1 MRSFTETRGGGASFW
16 DAFQAGEIIGR
27 GISFDGK
34 EGVDVG
40 TIHGWSAADLQCDL
54 AGYLARLPEETYR
67 TFYSDSATT
76 LEDLI
81 HTFFNPSSEEQSQQ
95 QPDWVLQ
102 MVAQRRMIRLRVFT
116 DAASGDWSVKDYPED
131 AAMGG
136 LPWVALIFSECN
148 KTWQTL

>member
-1 MRSFTETRGGGASFW
+1 LMLVRFT
-16 DAFQAGEIIGR
+16 AGQLLICNATLQ
-27 GISFDGK
+27 GIS
-34 EGVDVG
+34 
-40 TIHGWSAADLQCDL
+40 HGSPRKRTVPFTAT
-54 AGYLARLPEETYR
+54 ARQRLR
-67 TFYSDSATT
+67 S
-76 LEDLI
+76 LI
-81 HTFFNPSSEEQSQQ
+81 HTFLNPSSEEQSQQ

>member
-1 MRSFTETRGGGASFW
+1 MKGFDVTPCTKEEKNNTLHRVIITPPLETRGGGASFW

-27 GISFDGK
+27 GNGK

-76 LEDLI
+76 LEKP
-81 HTFFNPSSEEQSQQ
+81 HSY
-95 QPDWVLQ
+95 VLEP
-102 MVAQRRMIRLRVFT
+102 I
-116 DAASGDWSVKDYPED
+116 E
-131 AAMGG
+131 
-136 LPWVALIFSECN
+136 
-148 KTWQTL
+148 